1 MVDTNLLKSKMIA
14 HGDNSSKLADA
25 LGIAKVTLSRKLNN
39 IADFTNRETAFIV
52 NRYNLTPNETI
63 NIFGLNKNEC
73 S

>member
-14 HGDNSSKLADA
+14 YGDNSNKLAEA

-39 IADFTNRETAFIV
+39 NADFTNRETAFIV
-52 NRYNLTPNETI
+52 NRYNLTAEETI
-63 NIFGLNKNEC
+63 NIFGLIKNEC